1 MGQRS
6 QKKYHPGY
14 GCVKTASIRGFRRT
28 YLEVKDDDDDEGA
41 EDEEQE
47 VHPQDVNSDVDAI
60 QPQSGRTQLDR
71 EGPSVVVELQ
81 DLRGILPLP
90 IWLREKKECRQNTK
104 IHKG

>member
-1 MGQRS
+1 MRLDGPTLA
-6 QKKYHPGY
+6 KKVPSWLWLR
-14 GCVKTASIRGFRRT
+14 KTASIRGFRRT
-28 YLEVKDDDDDEGA
+28 YLEVKDDDDDKGA
-41 EDEEQE
+41 ENEEQE

-90 IWLREKKECRQNTK
+90 IWLRER
-104 IHKG
+104 KGT

>member
-1 MGQRS
+1 MRLDGPTLAKNVPSWLWLR
-6 QKKYHPGY
+6 
-14 GCVKTASIRGFRRT
+14 KTASIRGFRRT

-90 IWLREKKECRQNTK
+90 IWLRER
-104 IHKG
+104 KGM